1 MLNFFSLHSSTLT
14 LTLIRL
20 GDLPLRLDTGFPPDP
35 LVEFEVKYAHDGKI
49 KSEVYQ
55 TTCNP
60 HMYESFRFEV
70 PVNDLGNQTLTFKV
84 IDMMQTNIPE
94 PPPPPEPED
103 GKKKKKKKDEPPPP
117 PPPPPPSPALI
128 GFVTVPLVSVAMK
141 KLLADTEI
149 TILRDVIK
157 LKPRRSLPEKTDTTG
172 GETVASTTGTGTD
185 DFEDAQE
192 TVEDEEKKDEETEK
206 DVEEPG
212 EEDEPDS
219 SQVRDGSVTQPIKS

>member
-1 MLNFFSLHSSTLT
+1 M
-14 LTLIRL
+14 
-20 GDLPLRLDTGFPPDP
+20 
-35 LVEFEVKYAHDGKI
+35 KYAHDGKI

-103 GKKKKKKKDEPPPP
+103 GKKKKKKKNEPPPP
-117 PPPPPPSPALI
+117 PPPPPPSPTLI

-141 KLLADTEI
+141 KLLSDTEI

-157 LKPRRSLPEKTDTTG
+157 LKPRRSSPEKVETTG
-172 GETVASTTGTGTD
+172 GETVASTTGTGTGTD
-185 DFEDAQE
+185 DFEDALD
-192 TVEDEEKKDEETEK
+192 TVEADEKKDEDREK
-206 DVEEPG
+206 DEEETP
-212 EEDEPDS
+212 EADEPDT
-219 SQVRDGSVTQPIKS
+219 SQVLGILCNEL

>member
-1 MLNFFSLHSSTLT
+1 MT

-20 GDLPLRLDTGFPPDP
+20 GDLPLRPDTGKPPDP
-35 LVEFEVKYAHDGKI
+35 MVEFEVKYAHDGKI

-60 HMYESFRFEV
+60 HMYESFRFDV
-70 PVNDLGNQTLTFKV
+70 PVNDLGNQTVTFKV

-103 GKKKKKKKDEPPPP
+103 GKKKKKKKNEPPPP
-117 PPPPPPSPALI
+117 PPPPPPSPTLI

-141 KLLADTEI
+141 KLLSDTEI

-157 LKPRRSLPEKTDTTG
+157 LKPRQPSPENIVPPG
-172 GETVASTTGTGTD
+172 GETMVSTTGTGTD
-185 DFEDAQE
+185 DFEDAVE
-192 TVEDEEKKDEETEK
+192 TVEDDEKKDEDTEK
-206 DVEEPG
+206 DETVG
-212 EEDEPDS
+212 EGDEPDS
-219 SQVRDGSVTQPIKS
+219 SQVTTLLENSFA

>member
-1 MLNFFSLHSSTLT
+1 MT

-20 GDLPLRLDTGFPPDP
+20 GDLPLRADTGKPPDP
-35 LVEFEVKYAHDGKI
+35 LVEFEVKYAHDSKI
-49 KSEVYQ
+49 RSEVYQ

-70 PVNDLGNQTLTFKV
+70 PVNDLGNQMLTFKV

-94 PPPPPEPED
+94 PPPPPEPEN
-103 GKKKKKKKDEPPPP
+103 GKKKKKKNEPPPP
-117 PPPPPPSPALI
+117 PPPPPPSPMLI

-157 LKPRRSLPEKTDTTG
+157 LKPRRSSPEKVDTTG
-172 GETVASTTGTGTD
+172 GETMASTTGTGTD
-185 DFEDAQE
+185 DFEDALE
-192 TVEDEEKKDEETEK
+192 TVEDVEKKDEEK
-206 DVEEPG
+206 D
-212 EEDEPDS
+212 EEDAAEEDKPEVRNWALWGLLGSLS
-219 SQVRDGSVTQPIKS
+219 SRR